1 MKIYLFVKQDNRSES
16 KQLGIFFQFF
26 EQSDALGVVFE
37 CVSTSLTDKAS
48 LGGGEKPKID
58 VFVFRMINLLL

>member
-48 LGGGEKPKID
+48 LGGGEKPKNRRVCFQND
-58 VFVFRMINLLL
+58 

>member
-37 CVSTSLTDKAS
+37 CVSTSLADKAS
-48 LGGGEKPKID
+48 ISGAEK
-58 VFVFRMINLLL
+58 